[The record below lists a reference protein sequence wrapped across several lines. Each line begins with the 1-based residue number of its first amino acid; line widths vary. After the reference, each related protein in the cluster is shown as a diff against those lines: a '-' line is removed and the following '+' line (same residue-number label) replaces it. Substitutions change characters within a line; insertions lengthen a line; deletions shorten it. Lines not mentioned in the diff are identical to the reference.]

1 MIKYSPQILCNKI
14 FSSDTLQWNIF
25 LRYSAIEYFPQI
37 LCNKIFSSDTLQAA
51 QLPAPTIEALRGAW
65 EVILSAY
72 NVDFNIINIINILS
86 ANNIYFNIINIINIL
101 RTNNVNSNHFN
112 IINAFS
118 INNVNINNFNI
129 TITNISLSLLAC
141 ICVFMNILS
150 PPYPQSMFSFLPS

>member
-1 MIKYSPQILCNKI
+1 MKYYPQILCNEIFSSDTLQLNLFLRYSVIEYSPQILCN
-14 FSSDTLQWNIF
+14 
-25 LRYSAIEYFPQI
+25 R
-37 LCNKIFSSDTLQAA
+37 IFSSDTLQAA
-51 QLPAPTIEALRGAW
+51 QLPAPTIEALRVAW
-65 EVILSAY
+65 EV
-72 NVDFNIINIINILS
+72 ILS

-101 RTNNVNSNHFN
+101 RTNNFYSNHFN
-112 IINAFS
+112 IIYAFS